1 MTYHGL
7 PTTVSRIKKMNY
19 HGLRV
24 LNYPPREQLCNRYC
38 INKQQRAVCRG
49 VSYDQITVQLVPAD
63 MMVDSSD
70 QIS

>member
-1 MTYHGL
+1 
-7 PTTVSRIKKMNY
+7 MNY

-24 LNYPPREQLCNRYC
+24 LNYPPREHLCNRYC

-63 MMVDSSD
+63 MMLDSSD